1 VRLLRATAGMMLVL
15 ALAAGLA
22 ACKRQADPPFNPPR
36 EPAFGDRVRVLNA
49 DVFVIDG
56 KHVRLAGAVTPQPVP
71 DARCWAEG
79 LAAKQATAIVR
90 EMIKDAIDVR
100 VEPTGKTDAY
110 NRAISHVFLDGQDL
124 ATKLHDAGM
133 AAEAEP
139 DSRSFSWCGAISEGG
154 AGAPDVKS
162 MMDFSR
168 G

>member
-1 VRLLRATAGMMLVL
+1 MRLLRAITGAVLVL
-15 ALAAGLA
+15 ALAGVAG
-22 ACKRQADPPFNPPR
+22 CRRKPDPPFTPPQGS
-36 EPAFGDRVRVLNA
+36 PFADRVRVLNA

-71 DARCWAEG
+71 DARCWAEA

-90 EMIKDAIDVR
+90 AMIKDAIDVR
-100 VEPTGKTDAY
+100 FEPTGKTDAY

-124 ATKLHDAGM
+124 AAKLHDAGM

-139 DSRSFSWCGAISEGG
+139 DSRSFSWCRPISEGG
-154 AGAPDVKS
+154 VGAPDVKS
-162 MMDFSR
+162 LMDFSR